1 MVGYK
6 LAGLAGVLTAIFGTV
21 LPPFL
26 IISVISVF
34 YQIFRD
40 NFIIS
45 ELLDGMQAGVGAVI
59 ASVVWDRTMQ
69 LSLHNGSSSG
79 VTIISNIF
87 IDYYM
92 PRANGEFVK
101 IYLYLLR
108 SLQSGDTALDLAAVA
123 DVFDCTESDVL
134 RTLRYWENQKLVVLA
149 GTDTQTSI
157 DFLQPMVPDTV
168 QNTLAEQAITQISPA
183 TSTNTVTSGSPST
196 AGASVTPARNAPQ
209 TGTQPSQTTGNK
221 KTMSADRL
229 KELREQEDVR
239 QILFLAESYLGTTL
253 SRTVTDE
260 LLYIYEELHF
270 SVDLFDY
277 LIEYCVSKGSKD
289 IHYIKKVAFSWHE
302 AGIDT
307 VTRAKQETTTYHRNY
322 FSILKAFG
330 ISNRNPIQSEIH
342 MIDHWMKDYGFT
354 MDILTEACSRTVAS
368 TGKANFRYADRILS
382 GWKDK
387 GVRHLTDIQALDTL
401 HRQLQSD
408 RQEQKQRQEQ
418 KGIRPSGSGNRFNNF
433 QQRNYDYDQ
442 LENQLLK

>member
-1 MVGYK
+1 
-6 LAGLAGVLTAIFGTV
+6 
-21 LPPFL
+21 
-26 IISVISVF
+26 
-34 YQIFRD
+34 
-40 NFIIS
+40 
-45 ELLDGMQAGVGAVI
+45 
-59 ASVVWDRTMQ
+59 MQ
-69 LSLHNGSSSG
+69 LSLHNGSSNG

-108 SLQSGDTALDLAAVA
+108 SLQSGDTARDLAAVA

-418 KGIRPSGSGNRFNNF
+418 KGVRPSGSGNRFNNF

>member
-1 MVGYK
+1 
-6 LAGLAGVLTAIFGTV
+6 
-21 LPPFL
+21 
-26 IISVISVF
+26 
-34 YQIFRD
+34 
-40 NFIIS
+40 
-45 ELLDGMQAGVGAVI
+45 
-59 ASVVWDRTMQ
+59 MQ

-87 IDYYM
+87 IDYYI

-108 SLQSGDTALDLAAVA
+108 SLQSGDTALDLTAVA

-157 DFLQPMVPDTV
+157 DFLQPMLPDAV
-168 QNTLAEQAITQISPA
+168 QNTLAEQAVTQIAPV
-183 TSTNTVTSGSPST
+183 TSTNTVRTGTTPT
-196 AGASVTPARNAPQ
+196 AKVSVSQTANIAQ
-209 TGTQPSQTTGNK
+209 TGNQTPSAPENQK
-221 KTMSADRL
+221 KSLSADRL
-229 KELREQEDVR
+229 KELCEQEDVR

-260 LLYIYEELHF
+260 LLYIYEKLHF

-302 AGIDT
+302 AGINT

-330 ISNRNPIQSEIH
+330 ISNRNPVQSEIH

-368 TGKANFRYADRILS
+368 TGKANFRYADKILS

-418 KGIRPSGSGNRFNNF
+418 KGTRPSSSGNKFNNF

-442 LENQLLK
+442 LENQLLKK

>member
-1 MVGYK
+1 
-6 LAGLAGVLTAIFGTV
+6 
-21 LPPFL
+21 
-26 IISVISVF
+26 
-34 YQIFRD
+34 
-40 NFIIS
+40 
-45 ELLDGMQAGVGAVI
+45 
-59 ASVVWDRTMQ
+59 MQ

-87 IDYYM
+87 IDYYI

-108 SLQSGDTALDLAAVA
+108 SLQSGDTALDLTAVA

-168 QNTLAEQAITQISPA
+168 QNTLAEQAVTQISPA
-183 TSTNTVTSGSPST
+183 TSTNTVKSDSPST
-196 AGASVTPARNAPQ
+196 AGASVTPGRKASK
-209 TGTQPSQTTGNK
+209 TGTQPSKTAGNK
-221 KTMSADRL
+221 KAMSADRL

-330 ISNRNPIQSEIH
+330 ISNRNPIQSEIQ

-433 QQRNYDYDQ
+433 QQRNYDYNQ

>member
-1 MVGYK
+1 
-6 LAGLAGVLTAIFGTV
+6 
-21 LPPFL
+21 
-26 IISVISVF
+26 
-34 YQIFRD
+34 
-40 NFIIS
+40 
-45 ELLDGMQAGVGAVI
+45 
-59 ASVVWDRTMQ
+59 MQ

-157 DFLQPMVPDTV
+157 DFLQPMVPDMM

-229 KELREQEDVR
+229 
-239 QILFLAESYLGTTL
+239 
-253 SRTVTDE
+253 
-260 LLYIYEELHF
+260 
-270 SVDLFDY
+270 
-277 LIEYCVSKGSKD
+277 
-289 IHYIKKVAFSWHE
+289 
-302 AGIDT
+302 
-307 VTRAKQETTTYHRNY
+307 N
-322 FSILKAFG
+322 
-330 ISNRNPIQSEIH
+330 
-342 MIDHWMKDYGFT
+342 
-354 MDILTEACSRTVAS
+354 
-368 TGKANFRYADRILS
+368 
-382 GWKDK
+382 
-387 GVRHLTDIQALDTL
+387 
-401 HRQLQSD
+401 
-408 RQEQKQRQEQ
+408 
-418 KGIRPSGSGNRFNNF
+418 
-433 QQRNYDYDQ
+433 
-442 LENQLLK
+442 

>member
-1 MVGYK
+1 
-6 LAGLAGVLTAIFGTV
+6 
-21 LPPFL
+21 
-26 IISVISVF
+26 
-34 YQIFRD
+34 
-40 NFIIS
+40 
-45 ELLDGMQAGVGAVI
+45 
-59 ASVVWDRTMQ
+59 MQ
-69 LSLHNGSSSG
+69 LSLHNGSSIG

-108 SLQSGDTALDLAAVA
+108 SLQNGDNALDLAAIA

-149 GTDTQTSI
+149 GTDSQTSI
-157 DFLQPMVPDTV
+157 DFLEPMVPMNV
-168 QNTLAEQAITQISPA
+168 QNTLAEQAITQAAPAVAAQAVRTASPTNSNPPAKHPAA
-183 TSTNTVTSGSPST
+183 TTTASSDNTTPSAAQTFT
-196 AGASVTPARNAPQ
+196 ASDT
-209 TGTQPSQTTGNK
+209 K
-221 KTMSADRL
+221 KALSADRL
-229 KELREQEDVR
+229 KELQSQEDVR

-322 FSILKAFG
+322 FTILKAFG
-330 ISNRNPIQSEIH
+330 ISNRNPIQSEIR

-368 TGKANFRYADRILS
+368 TGKANFRYADKILS

-401 HRQLQSD
+401 HRQLQND
-408 RQEQKQRQEQ
+408 RQEQKNRQEQ
-418 KGIRPSGSGNRFNNF
+418 KGSYPSGSSNKFNNF
-433 QQRNYDYDQ
+433 QQRNYDYDK

>member
-1 MVGYK
+1 
-6 LAGLAGVLTAIFGTV
+6 
-21 LPPFL
+21 
-26 IISVISVF
+26 
-34 YQIFRD
+34 
-40 NFIIS
+40 
-45 ELLDGMQAGVGAVI
+45 
-59 ASVVWDRTMQ
+59 MQ

-196 AGASVTPARNAPQ
+196 AGASVTPARNVPQ

-401 HRQLQSD
+401 HKQLQSD